1 MTMNNFQEY
10 SSSKW
15 NKTWENFL
23 LNKALEKKL
32 SKTEKRVFITRF
44 KQENWD
50 KKIEDFCEQSEVA
63 PETFLKHQTQI
74 FHTFEDEYPE
84 LIKHQHKFPILH
96 EHLLNLF
103 KHSNSYIPKD
113 DYQDERCQYVLQPGA
128 LIRIKAPSKMGK
140 TRLLNNMLNFANEQ
154 EYKTVHIKF
163 LQIESN
169 SFQSLE
175 LFLRWFCISISYALN
190 LKIDLEQYWDEN
202 IDSIVNCKIFLEDVL
217 HSSQQPLVIGLD
229 DVDRLLKYPNISQD
243 FFYLLRSLHEDTN
256 NEEFWGKLRFIVVYS
271 TEDFSNL
278 DINKSPFN
286 VGIPIE
292 LKSLNRQ
299 QIEKLAQLY
308 KLNLS
313 NLEIDQL
320 IDLLGGH
327 PYLVDLML
335 SNLSSNSQTN
345 LTILLEQA
353 PTEIGIYSSF
363 LRELLINLRE
373 NDRLAKVFLEIIN
386 SQIPIQIDILLAY
399 QLYWMGLIQ
408 WSNSG
413 NTVFP
418 YCELYQ
424 LYFQDRLSLEA
435 SQK

>member
-1 MTMNNFQEY
+1 MTVDNPQEY
-10 SSSKW
+10 NSPKW
-15 NKTWENFL
+15 NAAWENFL
-23 LNKALEKKL
+23 LNKALEKNIT
-32 SKTEKRVFITRF
+32 KTERRVFLIRF
-44 KQENWD
+44 KRENWE
-50 KKIEDFCEQSEVA
+50 KKIEDFCEQIGVTA
-63 PETFLKHQTQI
+63 ETFLKHQTSI
-74 FHTFEDEYPE
+74 VHAFANECPE
-84 LIKHQHKFPILH
+84 LIKHQHKFHTLLN
-96 EHLLNLF
+96 HLLNLF
-103 KHSNSYIPKD
+103 KHPDIQKKD
-113 DYQDERCQYVLQPGA
+113 EQDERCHHVLQSGA

-140 TRLLNNMLNFANEQ
+140 TRLLNKMLNFANEQ

-190 LKIDLEQYWDEN
+190 LKIDLEEYWDEN

-217 HSSQQPLVIGLD
+217 YSSQQPLVIGLD

-292 LKSLNRQ
+292 LESLNRQ
-299 QIEKLAQLY
+299 QTEKLAQLY

-320 IDLLGGH
+320 INLLGGH

-353 PTEIGIYSSF
+353 PTERGIYSSF

-373 NDRLAKVFLEIIN
+373 NDRLAKVFLEIIK

-408 WSNSG
+408 WSDSG

-418 YCELYQ
+418 YCELYR